1 MVVSKQKIRETL
13 FEPLKKEKIL
23 KALSIRETLSGLL
36 KKEKILKC
44 IFVAVIIWMGVY
56 RLGELTMPII
66 LDDEFGYWSN
76 SMLFSGKDWTSLTNR
91 INYYSYGYSLILCI
105 VQKVAAFRGYGW
117 TDLYKVAVAF
127 NIIFVVAGY
136 LLSVK
141 IAERYMKHLNW
152 IMIPA
157 VCFVAAIYP
166 SNMLYTHVTLTECT
180 LSFLFWVFAYTMMR
194 VTDKPSVANH
204 IGLAAIAIYMYTVH
218 QRTLGLVLTA
228 VLMIIILR
236 LLKRNSLRQTTAFL
250 GSVYILYILHS
261 IVKSYVRNVNYLGK
275 TPTGMGE
282 ILSGALTKSV
292 LVMLIVIAALIL
304 WLYILEKGKIK
315 LGLVLVAVAI
325 AAVCGALSMGLNLVE
340 TPEGDRE
347 AILAINELSG
357 QIGVLKKVFTKY
369 GLIRLGTS
377 IVGKWYY
384 LAAATGLVICWG
396 LRDLFLNAIFL
407 AVDGCKRLVAT
418 LRGKE
423 HIVSAKAR
431 EDFGEHLFLLGMF
444 LSFASAFMIN
454 ALYKEGFYKVDDLIN
469 GRYVEYLIGF
479 VLVYSIERMLAD
491 RYWLWC
497 WIVFF
502 VAYLAAGAYCQ
513 YAFDELQRTEYEL
526 IHATVFGRV
535 FWNYESPT
543 GKIKEVARYVVP
555 LAAGFVLIFKAGSSG
570 IMKNRLVTFRLIVA
584 LILPVAAWNHIYTEI
599 VDHYVVVRNQKQ
611 SGAAPQIAE
620 WVRRLS
626 GGENIYFITDG
637 LSHRQGEILQYM
649 MGPEKMILTD
659 FGSTNFGEDAM
670 FILNINLLDTDIIK
684 ERCEIVDTKGSYALA
699 VNNEQSLMQRWQWY
713 AERLKPQPIQYI
725 EYIEE
730 N

>member
-23 KALSIRETLSGLL
+23 NCLLIRETLSGLL
-36 KKEKILKC
+36 KKEKVLKY
-44 IFVAVIIWMGVY
+44 IFAAVIVWMGVY
-56 RLGELTMPII
+56 RLRELTMPII

-76 SMLFSGKDWTSLTNR
+76 SMLFSGKDWTSLTNK

-152 IMIPA
+152 VMIPA

-194 VTDKPSVANH
+194 VIDKPSVTNH
-204 IGLAAIAIYMYTVH
+204 IGLAFVTIYMYTVH
-218 QRTLGLVLTA
+218 QRTLGLIITA
-228 VLMIIILR
+228 VLVVVLLR
-236 LLKRNSLRQTTAFL
+236 LMKRNSLRQTISFL
-250 GSVYILYILHS
+250 GSTYILYMLHS
-261 IVKSYVRNVNYLGK
+261 IVKSYVRNVNYLEK
-275 TPTGMGE
+275 TPSGIGE
-282 ILSGALTKSV
+282 VLSAALTKSMV
-292 LVMLIVIAALIL
+292 AIFIVIIAVIL
-304 WLYILEKGKIK
+304 WLYILEKRKVK
-315 LGLVLVAVAI
+315 LALGLLVLAI
-325 AAVCGALSMGLNLVE
+325 VILCGAVSMGLNLVE
-340 TPEGDRE
+340 TPEGGRE
-347 AILAINELSG
+347 SILAINELSG
-357 QIGVLKKVFTKY
+357 QIGVLKNVFTKY

-407 AVDGCKRLVAT
+407 AVDGCKRLVAA
-418 LRGKE
+418 LRRKE
-423 HIVSAKAR
+423 YVVSAKAR
-431 EDFGEHLFLLGMF
+431 KDFGEHLFLLGMF

-479 VLVYSIERMLAD
+479 VLIYSMERILAD
-491 RYWLWC
+491 RYWLWY
-497 WIVFF
+497 WIAFL
-502 VAYLAAGAYCQ
+502 VAYLIAGAYCQ

-543 GKIKEVARYVVP
+543 GKIKEVARYVIP
-555 LAAGFVLIFKAGSSG
+555 LAAGFMLIFKAGSSK
-570 IMKNRLVTFRLIVA
+570 IMKNRLATFRLIVA

-626 GGENIYFITDG
+626 GGENIYFINDG
-637 LSHRQGEILQYM
+637 LSYKQGEILQYM
-649 MGPEKMILTD
+649 IGPEKLNLTD
-659 FGSTNFGEDAM
+659 FGKVNFEEDAL
-670 FILNINLLDTDIIK
+670 FILNKNLLNDDIFK
-684 ERCEIVDTKGSYALA
+684 EKCEVVDTKGSYALA
-699 VNNEQSLMQRWQWY
+699 VNKNQKL
-713 AERLKPQPIQYI
+713 AERWRWYDKRLHPIQHM
-725 EYIEE
+725 EYIEK

>member
-13 FEPLKKEKIL
+13 FEPLKKERIL

-44 IFVAVIIWMGVY
+44 IFAAVIIWMGVY

-204 IGLAAIAIYMYTVH
+204 IGLATIAIYMYIVH

-275 TPTGMGE
+275 TPTGIGE
-282 ILSGALTKSV
+282 ILSAALTKSV

-304 WLYILEKGKIK
+304 WLCILEKGKIK

-325 AAVCGALSMGLNLVE
+325 AAVCGAVSMGLNLVE

-407 AVDGCKRLVAT
+407 AVDGCKRLVAA

-479 VLVYSIERMLAD
+479 VLVYSIERMLVD

-584 LILPVAAWNHIYTEI
+584 LILPIAAWNHIYTEI

-659 FGSTNFGEDAM
+659 FGSTNFGEDAI
-670 FILNINLLDTDIIK
+670 FILNINLLETDIIK

-699 VNNEQSLMQRWQWY
+699 INNEQGLMERWQWY

>member
-1 MVVSKQKIRETL
+1 MVISKQKIREML
-13 FEPLKKEKIL
+13 IGLLRKEKIL
-23 KALSIRETLSGLL
+23 KYLFA
-36 KKEKILKC
+36 
-44 IFVAVIIWMGVY
+44 AVIVWMGVY

-76 SMLFSGKDWTSLTNR
+76 SMLFSGKDWTDLTGR

-127 NIIFVVAGY
+127 NIIFVVLGY

-180 LSFLFWVFAYTMMR
+180 LSFFFWIFAYMMMR
-194 VTDKPSVANH
+194 IIDKPSVANH
-204 IGLAAIAIYMYTVH
+204 IGLAVIAVYMYTVH

-236 LLKRNSLRQTTAFL
+236 LLKRNSLKQATAFL
-250 GSVYILYILHS
+250 GSVYFWYMLHS
-261 IVKSYVRNVNYLGK
+261 IIKSYVRNVNYLGK
-275 TPTGMGE
+275 TPSGVGE
-282 ILSGALTKSV
+282 IFSIVLTKSMV
-292 LVMLIVIAALIL
+292 AIFIVIIAVIL
-304 WLYILEKGKIK
+304 WLYILEKGKVK
-315 LGLVLVAVAI
+315 LGLGLFVVAI
-325 AAVCGALSMGLNLVE
+325 VIICGAVSMGLNLVE
-340 TPEGDRE
+340 TPQGGRE
-347 AILAINELSG
+347 SILAINELSG
-357 QIGVLKKVFTKY
+357 QIGVLKNVFTKY

-407 AVDGCKRLVAT
+407 AVDGCKRFVAV
-418 LRGKE
+418 LRGRE
-423 HIVSAKAR
+423 HTISSKIQ
-431 EDFGEHLFLLGMF
+431 EDFEKHLFLFGMF

-491 RYWLWC
+491 RYWLWY
-497 WIVFF
+497 WTAFL
-502 VAYLAAGAYCQ
+502 VAYLVAGAYCQ

-570 IMKNRLVTFRLIVA
+570 IMKNRLATFRLIVA
-584 LILPVAAWNHIYTEI
+584 LVLPVAAWNHIYTEI
-599 VDHYVVVRNQKQ
+599 VDHYVVVRNEKQ

-620 WVRRLS
+620 WVNRLS

-637 LSHRQGEILQYM
+637 LSYRQGEILQYII
-649 MGPEKMILTD
+649 GSQKLNLTD
-659 FGSTNFGEDAM
+659 FGSVNFEEDGLY
-670 FILNINLLDTDIIK
+670 ILNNNLLDTDIIK
-684 ERCEIVDTKGSYALA
+684 EKCAVVDTKGSYAL
-699 VNNEQSLMQRWQWY
+699 VISKNQSLAERWQWY
-713 AERLKPQPIQYI
+713 VEQTKPQPIQYI

>member
-13 FEPLKKEKIL
+13 FGLFRKEKIL
-23 KALSIRETLSGLL
+23 KY
-36 KKEKILKC
+36 
-44 IFVAVIIWMGVY
+44 IFAAVIVWMGVY

-76 SMLFSGKDWTSLTNR
+76 SMLFSGKDWTDLTGR

-117 TDLYKVAVAF
+117 TDLYKVAVVF
-127 NIIFVVAGY
+127 NIIFVVIGY

-152 IMIPA
+152 VMIPA

-180 LSFLFWVFAYTMMR
+180 LSFLFWIFAYTMMR
-194 VTDKPSVANH
+194 VIDKPSVVNY
-204 IGLAAIAIYMYTVH
+204 IGLAAIVIYMYTVH

-236 LLKRNSLRQTTAFL
+236 LLKRNRLCQTTAFL
-250 GSVYILYILHS
+250 GSVYILYMLHS

-275 TPTGMGE
+275 TPSDMAE
-282 ILSGALTKSV
+282 ILSAALTKSM
-292 LVMLIVIAALIL
+292 LVIFVVIVAVIL
-304 WLYILEKGKIK
+304 WLYILEKGKVK
-315 LGLVLVAVAI
+315 LGLVLLASAI
-325 AAVCGALSMGLNLVE
+325 VIICGAVSMGLNLVE
-340 TPEGDRE
+340 TPEGGRE
-347 AILAINELSG
+347 SILAINELSG
-357 QIGVLKKVFTKY
+357 QIGVLKNVFTKY

-396 LRDLFLNAIFL
+396 LRDLFFNAIFL
-407 AVDGCKRLVAT
+407 FVDGCRRFIRAIM
-418 LRGKE
+418 GKE
-423 HIVSAKAR
+423 HDISVRIRA
-431 EDFGEHLFLLGMF
+431 DFGAHIFLLGMF
-444 LSFASAFMIN
+444 LSFASAFMID

-479 VLVYSIERMLAD
+479 VLIYSIDRMMAD
-491 RYWLWC
+491 RH
-497 WIVFF
+497 WIWFWMVYLG
-502 VAYLAAGAYCQ
+502 AYLAAGAYCQ
-513 YAFDELQRTEYEL
+513 YAYDQLQRTEYEL
-526 IHATVFGRV
+526 IHAVVFGRI

-555 LAAGFVLIFKAGSSG
+555 LAASFVLLARVASSG
-570 IMKNRLVTFRLIVA
+570 NKGSRLVTLRLVIA
-584 LILPVAAWNHIYTEI
+584 LMLPVAAWNHIYTEI

-637 LSHRQGEILQYM
+637 LSHRQAEILQYM
-649 MGPEKMILTD
+649 MGSEKMILTD
-659 FGSTNFGEDAM
+659 FGSANFGEDAM

-684 ERCEIVDTKGSYALA
+684 ERCEVVDTKGSYALA
-699 VNNEQSLMQRWQWY
+699 VNNEQSLMERWQWY

-725 EYIEE
+725 EYHEE